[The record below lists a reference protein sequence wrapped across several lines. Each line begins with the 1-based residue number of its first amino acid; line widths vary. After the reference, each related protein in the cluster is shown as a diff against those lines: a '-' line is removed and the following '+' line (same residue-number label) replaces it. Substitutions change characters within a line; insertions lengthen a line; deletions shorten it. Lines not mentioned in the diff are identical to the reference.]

1 MQQFVPYTLLVIW
14 AGFFAYW
21 LYSAR
26 RDRAPYK
33 RKSSRFSI
41 LTLAAVPAFLW
52 LIIVGQFAPWLL
64 DTSFLPDT
72 LPVAIVGILFVLCG
86 AGFAIWARIHLGKNW
101 SGQPAIRVD
110 QKIVR
115 TGPYSIVRHPIYTGL
130 LIGIAGSAIATV
142 SVTALIILVIIFVV
156 FVLKSRIEEKFLQE
170 EFGEEYE
177 QYRREVKGLI
187 PFVL

>member
-21 LYSAR
+21 IFSAV
-26 RDRAPYK
+26 RDRSPYK
-33 RKSSRFSI
+33 RKSSRSSL

-52 LIIVGQFAPWLL
+52 LFILGQFAPWLFE
-64 DTSFLPDT
+64 TSFLPDT
-72 LPVAIVGILFVLCG
+72 LIVAVAGILITLCG

-101 SGQPAIRVD
+101 SGQPAIRVN

-130 LIGIAGSAIATV
+130 LIGVAGAAIATG
-142 SVTALIILVIIFVV
+142 SITALSVLAIIFVV
-156 FVLKSRIEEKFLQE
+156 FILKSRMEEKFLRE

-187 PFVL
+187 PFVI

>member
-1 MQQFVPYTLLVIW
+1 MQQFVGSALTIIW
-14 AGFFAYW
+14 IGFFAYW
-21 LYSAR
+21 IFSAV

-33 RKSSRFSI
+33 RRSSRFSV
-41 LTLAAVPAFLW
+41 LTLAAVPAILW

-64 DTSFLPDT
+64 AARFLPDT
-72 LPVAIVGILFVLCG
+72 LVVNVAGILITLCG

-130 LIGIAGSAIATV
+130 LIGIAGTAIATG
-142 SVTALIILVIIFVV
+142 SVTALCILVIIFVV
-156 FVLKSRIEEKFLQE
+156 FVLKSRIEEKFLRE

-177 QYRREVKGLI
+177 RYRREVKGLI
-187 PFVL
+187 PFVI